1 MAGRAHDARTAT
13 EARAGA
19 DVKHKLALASREI
32 EQLDGTLGD
41 DPLHLHVSRPLR
53 VVACLHFIV
62 VDLPRSCK
70 VPAEARSVTHVSA
83 GRGAHHSTHPAGRAC
98 DANTFSLHATY
109 LWRCLVLWTAHGAPD
124 SHTQVRRRAVL
135 DNVNRRSSEGHTR
148 AAGQSL
154 SLYRLTH
161 KLYFLPVTSWLLE
174 GSSGRL

>member
-41 DPLHLHVSRPLR
+41 NPLHLHVSRPLR
-53 VVACLHFIV
+53 VIACLHFIV

-70 VPAEARSVTHVSA
+70 VPAFTPEARSVTHVSA

-98 DANTFSLHATY
+98 DANTFHCMQHTSG
-109 LWRCLVLWTAHGAPD
+109 GA
-124 SHTQVRRRAVL
+124 L
-135 DNVNRRSSEGHTR
+135 C
-148 AAGQSL
+148 
-154 SLYRLTH
+154 
-161 KLYFLPVTSWLLE
+161 
-174 GSSGRL
+174 SGRLMVHQTHTHKCDVARFLTTSTGAAARATRAQPGSL